1 MQEGYRAKMKEA
13 AQKTKDT
20 ITTTET
26 NSTAKEGASGHIR
39 KTETGKKK
47 PRPVFVIGHKNPD
60 TDSICSAIS
69 YAWLKNQISD
79 TEHLP
84 KRAGNISRETQ
95 FVLDHFGVEAPELLT
110 DVRPQIRDI
119 DIRKAPGF
127 DGHMSMREAWEY
139 MRDNVLDTLCVTTE
153 NGSLEGL
160 IAVKDIADAYLD
172 LFDTAILGKAHTS
185 YQNLLN
191 TLEGKMLV
199 GDPMGHI
206 HKGRVHVGTSPE
218 TMISLISEGDIVLV
232 TNRYEA
238 QMIAIDLGA
247 SCMIVCVDSEVPE
260 RILEK
265 ARQSNCTVITT
276 PYDTF
281 AASRIVSM
289 AAPVKHFMKKDR
301 LLTFDLDL
309 PLEDAMK
316 VMASVRHRYFP
327 VLDEDGQYVGVIS
340 RRNLLGMHR
349 KKLILVDHNEKSQA
363 VDGFQEARILEIIDH
378 HRVGSLETSGP
389 VYFRNE
395 PLGCTASILYKMYK
409 ENDVEIPRHIAGL
422 LMSAILSD
430 TLLFRS
436 PTCTPFDSKACRE
449 LAEIAGEDVNEYA
462 EKMFS
467 ASDDLTGRSADDLL
481 FTDFKIFEF
490 GDIRLGAAQGLFM
503 SRSSCR
509 QVEEMVSG
517 CLDEAREKKGLNMFI
532 YMLTNMR
539 DQSTRL
545 LYAGDGL
552 NEVIG
557 EAYHVEAK
565 DGKADVSGM
574 VSRKKQLIPPLQQLI
589 G

>member
-1 MQEGYRAKMKEA
+1 MLYNENEQQFENPLDEIEEGYRAKMKEA
-13 AQKTKDT
+13 AQKIKDVSVQ
-20 ITTTET
+20 TET
-26 NSTAKEGASGHIR
+26 KTAAGKDGAAGHIR
-39 KTETGKKK
+39 KAIPEKKK

-69 YAWLKNQISD
+69 YAWLKNQITD

-139 MRDNVLDTLCVTTE
+139 MRDNVLDTLCVTKE
-153 NGSLEGL
+153 DGSLEGL

-206 HKGRVHVGTSPE
+206 QRGRVHVGTSPE

-238 QMIAIDLGA
+238 QMI
-247 SCMIVCVDSEVPE
+247 
-260 RILEK
+260 
-265 ARQSNCTVITT
+265 
-276 PYDTF
+276 
-281 AASRIVSM
+281 SM

-309 PLEDAMK
+309 PLEEAMK

-436 PTCTPFDSKACRE
+436 PTCTSFDTKACKE
-449 LAEIAGEDVNEYA
+449 LAGIAGEDVNEYA

-467 ASDDLTGRSADDLL
+467 ASDDLTGRTADDLL

-490 GDIRLGAAQGLFM
+490 GDKRLGAAQGLFM

-552 NEVIG
+552 DEVIG

>member
-1 MQEGYRAKMKEA
+1 MKEA

-39 KTETGKKK
+39 KTVTEKK

-422 LMSAILSD
+422 LSVLPPVRLLTAKPAGSWPKSPARMS
-430 TLLFRS
+430 
-436 PTCTPFDSKACRE
+436 
-449 LAEIAGEDVNEYA
+449 
-462 EKMFS
+462 M
-467 ASDDLTGRSADDLL
+467 
-481 FTDFKIFEF
+481 
-490 GDIRLGAAQGLFM
+490 
-503 SRSSCR
+503 
-509 QVEEMVSG
+509 
-517 CLDEAREKKGLNMFI
+517 
-532 YMLTNMR
+532 
-539 DQSTRL
+539 STR
-545 LYAGDGL
+545 
-552 NEVIG
+552 
-557 EAYHVEAK
+557 
-565 DGKADVSGM
+565 
-574 VSRKKQLIPPLQQLI
+574 RKCSPPAMI
-589 G
+589 

>member
-1 MQEGYRAKMKEA
+1 MLYNENEQQFENPLDEIEEGYRAKMKEA
-13 AQKTKDT
+13 AQKIKDASVQ
-20 ITTTET
+20 TET
-26 NSTAKEGASGHIR
+26 KTAAGKDGAAGHIR
-39 KTETGKKK
+39 KAMPEKKK

-69 YAWLKNQISD
+69 YAWLKNQITD

-139 MRDNVLDTLCVTTE
+139 MRDNVLDTLCVTKE
-153 NGSLEGL
+153 DGSLEGL

-206 HKGRVHVGTSPE
+206 QRGRVHVGTSPE

-238 QMIAIDLGA
+238 QMI
-247 SCMIVCVDSEVPE
+247 
-260 RILEK
+260 K
-265 ARQSNCTVITT
+265 ARQSNCAVITT

-309 PLEDAMK
+309 PLEEAMK

-436 PTCTPFDSKACRE
+436 PTCTPFDTKACKE
-449 LAEIAGEDVNEYA
+449 LAGIAGEDVNEYA

-467 ASDDLTGRSADDLL
+467 ASDDLTGRTADDLL

-490 GDIRLGAAQGLFM
+490 GDKRLGAAQGLFM
-503 SRSSCR
+503 SRASCR

-552 NEVIG
+552 DEVIG

>member
-39 KTETGKKK
+39 KTVTEKK

-265 ARQSNCTVITT
+265 ARQSNCAVITT

-309 PLEDAMK
+309 QPKESAGH
-316 VMASVRHRYFP
+316 AP
-327 VLDEDGQYVGVIS
+327 
-340 RRNLLGMHR
+340 
-349 KKLILVDHNEKSQA
+349 
-363 VDGFQEARILEIIDH
+363 QETDP
-378 HRVGSLETSGP
+378 GGP
-389 VYFRNE
+389 
-395 PLGCTASILYKMYK
+395 
-409 ENDVEIPRHIAGL
+409 
-422 LMSAILSD
+422 
-430 TLLFRS
+430 
-436 PTCTPFDSKACRE
+436 
-449 LAEIAGEDVNEYA
+449 
-462 EKMFS
+462 
-467 ASDDLTGRSADDLL
+467 
-481 FTDFKIFEF
+481 
-490 GDIRLGAAQGLFM
+490 
-503 SRSSCR
+503 
-509 QVEEMVSG
+509 
-517 CLDEAREKKGLNMFI
+517 
-532 YMLTNMR
+532 
-539 DQSTRL
+539 
-545 LYAGDGL
+545 
-552 NEVIG
+552 
-557 EAYHVEAK
+557 
-565 DGKADVSGM
+565 
-574 VSRKKQLIPPLQQLI
+574 
-589 G
+589 

>member
-1 MQEGYRAKMKEA
+1 MKEA

-39 KTETGKKK
+39 KTVTEKK

-185 YQNLLN
+185 Y
-191 TLEGKMLV
+191 
-199 GDPMGHI
+199 H
-206 HKGRVHVGTSPE
+206 PE

-517 CLDEAREKKGLNMFI
+517 CLKEARDKKGLDMFV

-545 LYAGDGL
+545 LYSGD
-552 NEVIG
+552 NMDEVIG

-565 DGKADVSGM
+565 DGKADVAGM

>member
-1 MQEGYRAKMKEA
+1 MKEA

-39 KTETGKKK
+39 KTVTEKK

-260 RILEK
+260 ISQLFLDSCQVSSVEIAHVKGGGIFIPVFNMPDRKPDIDVLVIQNIVVTSAPAEAVHKDLVHDRPLCPVRGMKTGIHPERVLRFMLCGDARRIIKALRDLVGDPEVPFDRLFPDLKLDLIVTEIAVRSRDEHGNGFARIRRYEFYAQMIFFGRTKPDPYGIARIRFCGNAVILGCITEK
-265 ARQSNCTVITT
+265 RFCIHHYEVIPDFSSPEKSASNSSCPIFSFSSSIAAQRSRTSLCCSITT
-276 PYDTF
+276 F
-281 AASRIVSM
+281 A
-289 AAPVKHFMKKDR
+289 
-301 LLTFDLDL
+301 
-309 PLEDAMK
+309 
-316 VMASVRHRYFP
+316 
-327 VLDEDGQYVGVIS
+327 
-340 RRNLLGMHR
+340 
-349 KKLILVDHNEKSQA
+349 
-363 VDGFQEARILEIIDH
+363 EA
-378 HRVGSLETSGP
+378 
-389 VYFRNE
+389 
-395 PLGCTASILYKMYK
+395 
-409 ENDVEIPRHIAGL
+409 
-422 LMSAILSD
+422 
-430 TLLFRS
+430 
-436 PTCTPFDSKACRE
+436 
-449 LAEIAGEDVNEYA
+449 
-462 EKMFS
+462 
-467 ASDDLTGRSADDLL
+467 
-481 FTDFKIFEF
+481 
-490 GDIRLGAAQGLFM
+490 
-503 SRSSCR
+503 
-509 QVEEMVSG
+509 
-517 CLDEAREKKGLNMFI
+517 
-532 YMLTNMR
+532 
-539 DQSTRL
+539 
-545 LYAGDGL
+545 
-552 NEVIG
+552 
-557 EAYHVEAK
+557 
-565 DGKADVSGM
+565 
-574 VSRKKQLIPPLQQLI
+574 
-589 G
+589 

>member
-1 MQEGYRAKMKEA
+1 MKEA

-39 KTETGKKK
+39 KTVTEKK

-409 ENDVEIPRHIAGL
+409 ENDVEIPRQIAGL

-436 PTCTPFDSKACRE
+436 PTCTPFDTKACKE
-449 LAEIAGEDVNEYA
+449 LAGIAGEDV
-462 EKMFS
+462 
-467 ASDDLTGRSADDLL
+467 
-481 FTDFKIFEF
+481 
-490 GDIRLGAAQGLFM
+490 
-503 SRSSCR
+503 
-509 QVEEMVSG
+509 
-517 CLDEAREKKGLNMFI
+517 
-532 YMLTNMR
+532 
-539 DQSTRL
+539 
-545 LYAGDGL
+545 
-552 NEVIG
+552 
-557 EAYHVEAK
+557 
-565 DGKADVSGM
+565 
-574 VSRKKQLIPPLQQLI
+574 
-589 G
+589 